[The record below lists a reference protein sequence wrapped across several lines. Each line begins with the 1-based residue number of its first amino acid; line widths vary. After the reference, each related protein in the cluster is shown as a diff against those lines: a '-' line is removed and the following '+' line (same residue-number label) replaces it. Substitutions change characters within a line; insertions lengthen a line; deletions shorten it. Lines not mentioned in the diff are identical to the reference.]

1 MSFFEFMG
9 SGHLTNM
16 LLLVGIW
23 VLLGLFVEED
33 SDG

>member
-1 MSFFEFMG
+1 MALFEFMG
-9 SGHLTNM
+9 SGHLTNI

-33 SDG
+33 RDG